1 MKKITN
7 FNFINFNYLNIKSQ
21 NMKKIISTLL
31 FGALF
36 LLASCS
42 SKINSENYNKIN
54 NGMSKSEV
62 QAILGEGESQ
72 AESSVDMG
80 EYGGNISSEAMTWQD
95 GMKVIS
101 ITFSNGK
108 VLAKAKTG
116 L

>member
-1 MKKITN
+1 MKSLTVVLI
-7 FNFINFNYLNIKSQ
+7 FSV
-21 NMKKIISTLL
+21 
-31 FGALF
+31 LF
-36 LLASCS
+36 LTSCS
-42 SKINSENYNKIN
+42 SKINSENYNKIS

-62 QAILGEGESQ
+62 QAILGDGESQ

-80 EYGGNISSEAMTWQD
+80 EYGGEISSEVVTWQD

>member
-1 MKKITN
+1 MHLCADNIIRKIPYIASPAISSK
-7 FNFINFNYLNIKSQ
+7 FIVS
-21 NMKKIISTLL
+21 
-31 FGALF
+31 G
-36 LLASCS
+36 
-42 SKINSENYNKIN
+42 KINSENYNKIS

-80 EYGGNISSEAMTWQD
+80 QYGGNISSEVMTWQD